1 MSSIKLTFTKY
12 ALATLLAMSAVGA
25 QAGGSLSVM
34 YGNKSMDKNDW
45 EPLDSQTEIGFGVA
59 YQQADW
65 PLAMVVSYTSS
76 EDSFTDD
83 MSFTVPVKFKAETTE
98 VDFGVRKNVTED
110 KAKVFIEGGLGLISA
125 KITASDSVTSESESD
140 SAMGFWFGAGLDVT
154 VADAVSVGA
163 LVRISN
169 ASVTLFDFDAEAG
182 GTHFNV
188 FAAYHF

>member
-1 MSSIKLTFTKY
+1 MRNTKLTLTKY
-12 ALATLLAMSAVGA
+12 VLAVLLVISSVGA
-25 QAGGSLSVM
+25 QASGSLSVM
-34 YGNKSMDKNDW
+34 YGKKSMDKNDW

-59 YQQADW
+59 YQQAGW
-65 PLAMVVSYTSS
+65 PLAIVGSYMSS
-76 EDSFTDD
+76 EDSFTDNV
-83 MSFTVPVKFKAETTE
+83 SFTTPVKFKAETTE

-110 KAKVFIEGGLGLISA
+110 SAKFFIEGGIGSISA
-125 KITASDSVTSESESD
+125 KITASDSSSSGSESG
-140 SAMGFWFGAGLDVT
+140 SAMGFWFGAGIDVT

-169 ASVTLFDFDAEAG
+169 ASVTIVDTDAEAG